1 MCSGFKV
8 LVDCRHVQHH
18 VLPIRPFS
26 SHHFINVLAEK
37 EEAWLE
43 FHVTSPNSLLAAAL
57 GLLGLERGLEGLF
70 WSKPDQKRQRP
81 DQDTCST
88 LPSAPGSTSSLGVSV
103 ASEPP
108 APAQVPYQGHP
119 VAPQGWEGFIYHWDF
134 LLYLPFFLNSPYGH
148 F

>member
-18 VLPIRPFS
+18 ILPIRPFS

-37 EEAWLE
+37 KEAWLVPC
-43 FHVTSPNSLLAAAL
+43 HLLACPNSLLATAIR
-57 GLLGLERGLEGLF
+57 LLWLERGLEGLF
-70 WSKPDQKRQRP
+70 WSKPDQKHQRP
-81 DQDTCST
+81 DQETCST

-108 APAQVPYQGHP
+108 ALALK
-119 VAPQGWEGFIYHWDF
+119 YHTRVT
-134 LLYLPFFLNSPYGH
+134 LLPPKAGRASSTPETSSSTCLSS
-148 F
+148 